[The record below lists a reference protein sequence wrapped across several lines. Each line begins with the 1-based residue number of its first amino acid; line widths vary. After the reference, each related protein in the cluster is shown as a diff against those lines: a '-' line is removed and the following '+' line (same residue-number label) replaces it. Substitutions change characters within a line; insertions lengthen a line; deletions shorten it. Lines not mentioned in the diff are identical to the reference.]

1 MTTPTLELRAL
12 GCAVIDQALR
22 DLALRG
28 RAQFDAYIWLTTGA
42 APWGPGLGIPREK
55 LRECAR
61 RTLRLQFHGEPTI
74 KPHLTDHAIGSSV
87 SGQGRLCIL

>member
-1 MTTPTLELRAL
+1 MTTPTSELRAL

-61 RTLRLQFHGEPTI
+61 RTLRGELTI
-74 KPHLTDHAIGSSV
+74 KPHLTDHTIAGH
-87 SGQGRLCIL
+87 GRLCIL